1 MKNIVLD
8 SNDIKNKINRISFE
22 IIEKNYDREEIILVG
37 LLPNGRYISEEIC
50 KGINLNSNIS
60 TSIVYFNINKSSNE
74 VSSEDSKYNF
84 NNFNDKSVIVIDDV
98 MNTGSTMIYALN
110 KILNFSPYQIHE
122 NAEYDAAK
130 EAQGLHELK
139 ISKLEDSLSNAR
151 IIDESDINTDKV
163 SILSKVKIENI
174 KLKKT
179 FEYTIVSEEEANL
192 QEKKLSVESPIGR
205 GLLGKIKGEEVKVS
219 IPSGEVI
226 FKVIDIS
233 L

>member
-50 KGINLNSNIS
+50 KGININSNIS
-60 TSIVYFNINKSSNE
+60 TSIVYFNINKSNNE

-84 NNFNDKSVIVIDDV
+84 NNFNDKCVIVIDDV

-110 KILNFSPYQIHE
+110 KILTFSPYQIQVGVLIE
-122 NAEYDAAK
+122 RNYKNFPIIPDFK
-130 EAQGLHELK
+130 GLEL
-139 ISKLEDSLSNAR
+139 STSP
-151 IIDESDINTDKV
+151 
-163 SILSKVKIENI
+163 
-174 KLKKT
+174 
-179 FEYTIVSEEEANL
+179 
-192 QEKKLSVESPIGR
+192 QEHV
-205 GLLGKIKGEEVKVS
+205 EVKLGNS
-219 IPSGEVI
+219 P
-226 FKVIDIS
+226 KVLI

>member
-50 KGINLNSNIS
+50 KGININSNIS
-60 TSIVYFNINKSSNE
+60 TSIVYFNINKSNNE

-110 KILNFSPYQIHE
+110 KILNFSPYQIQVGVLIE
-122 NAEYDAAK
+122 RNYK
-130 EAQGLHELK
+130 NFPIIPNFKGLEL
-139 ISKLEDSLSNAR
+139 STSPQEHVEVQLGNSP
-151 IIDESDINTDKV
+151 KV
-163 SILSKVKIENI
+163 LIL
-174 KLKKT
+174 
-179 FEYTIVSEEEANL
+179 
-192 QEKKLSVESPIGR
+192 
-205 GLLGKIKGEEVKVS
+205 
-219 IPSGEVI
+219 
-226 FKVIDIS
+226 
-233 L
+233 